1 MHNYSTFAHYVHT
14 FAILSQFRVHQASA
28 RNARHFPETLCW
40 VGCHPT
46 DFSPAADL
54 PFPVLLQLCLCKLV
68 QCQDSGSSYKCKCCG
83 KASEVLGRGCWLL
96 RAEIHCIRLN
106 RSKTDSWDAKV
117 NWTNGSKGSLC
128 SNSLF
133 VDFILFFFNLRRDFK
148 IDTQL
153 KIILKFPN
161 AWDQTTEGLR
171 LPVIQWL

>member
-1 MHNYSTFAHYVHT
+1 MFTHLLSYLSSGYIRHQPGMHGTFRKRFAELDAIPQT
-14 FAILSQFRVHQASA
+14 FLLLLTYPFLYFSNCVSASWC
-28 RNARHFPETLCW
+28 NAKT
-40 VGCHPT
+40 V
-46 DFSPAADL
+46 AA
-54 PFPVLLQLCLCKLV
+54 VTNV
-68 QCQDSGSSYKCKCCG
+68 KCCG

-133 VDFILFFFNLRRDFK
+133 VDFTLFFFNLRRDFK